1 MMVSAASAPSA
12 RNSGSCLRWSVEAAQ
27 HPVHGVVVRVGSA
40 LGVADAHAHARV
52 FRGAER
58 TVDGFDAVVPA
69 CGAAGFDFDSAEVEV
84 HVVVDNHDMVR
95 FDLVVGADG
104 GDRVAGFVHV
114 GEWLGEEEFDVAAG

>member
-1 MMVSAASAPSA
+1 MWFAASGTVGEEFGELLALVRS
-12 RNSGSCLRWSVEAAQ
+12 EAAQ

>member
-1 MMVSAASAPSA
+1 MA
-12 RNSGSCLRWSVEAAQ
+12 RR
-27 HPVHGVVVRVGSA
+27 
-40 LGVADAHAHARV
+40 ADADLHAREHI
-52 FRGAER
+52 GAE
-58 TVDGFDAVVPA
+58 VGDDILDAVVPA

>member
-12 RNSGSCLRWSVEAAQ
+12 RNSGSCLRWSGPKPPSTQFTVLS
-27 HPVHGVVVRVGSA
+27 GSA
-40 LGVADAHAHARV
+40 VGGADAHAHARV